1 MSLAQAILALIGTL
15 AGIVAVVI
23 NRRNDAALT
32 RASDIYQAQRELS
45 RALAAKHFDDA
56 AFWARRLRELSSVPL
71 QPAPD
76 PVAQARPEPS
86 APPRTISPILLLC
99 LILPLSGCLTPP
111 PPQRPVLII
120 GQRVLAPDPGSTIT
134 VPPLTPPAS
143 QWYLVDD
150 IGLSLWLGIS
160 LPAPLPSSVL
170 PSSVI
175 EPRTITIPNQEPRT
189 KNQER

>member
-1 MSLAQAILALIGTL
+1 MSILQSILALLGTL

-32 RASDIYQAQRELS
+32 RASDISQAQRELS
-45 RALAAKHFDDA
+45 RALAHKHFDDA

-71 QPAPD
+71 QPAPT
-76 PVAQARPEPS
+76 PPPAPASAAQPATP
-86 APPRTISPILLLC
+86 TFPILLLC

-120 GQRVLAPDPGSTIT
+120 GQRVLAPAPNEVYF

-175 EPRTITIPNQEPRT
+175 EPRTITITNQEPRT